1 MRAVV
6 ATGRPDPLAE
16 LREVEEPQPREHE
29 ALIEVECFSLNR
41 GEVRRL
47 ASAEEGWRPGW
58 DVAGT
63 VLEPARDGSGPSAGE
78 RVVGFMHLGAGGW
91 AERVAV
97 PTDRAAVLPDGVTS
111 PRAAS
116 LPVAG
121 LTALRTL
128 RLGGLLL
135 GRRVLITGAAGG
147 VGRFAIELAAQTGAH
162 ITGVVGSPQ
171 RAQGL
176 KELGAQE
183 LVASIDEAAGWYDL
197 ILESVAGQSLAAAF
211 DLVGPAGTIVTFGLS
226 SGQETTVNV
235 NSFYLRG
242 RAKVVGFT
250 LFFDRT
256 PETYADDLGYLVQLV
271 ASDRLHP
278 EISVE
283 RDWSELEPAMRDLN
297 ERRIAGKAVLHVG
310 P

>member
-6 ATGRPDPLAE
+6 ATGRPDPLTE
-16 LREVEEPQPREHE
+16 LREVAEPQPREHE
-29 ALIEVECFSLNR
+29 ALVEVECFSLNR

-63 VLEPARDGSGPSAGE
+63 VLEAARDGSGPSAGE
-78 RVVGFMHLGAGGW
+78 RVVGFMHAGAGGW

-97 PTDRAAVLPDGVTS
+97 PTDRLSALPAGVS
-111 PRAAS
+111 SAQAAS

-121 LTALRTL
+121 ITALRTL

-147 VGRFAIELAAQTGAH
+147 VGRFAVELASHAGAH
-162 ITGVVGSPQ
+162 ITGVAASRE

-176 KELGAQE
+176 QELGAHE
-183 LVASIDEAAGWYDL
+183 LVTSIDEASGWFDL
-197 ILESVAGQSLAAAF
+197 ILESAAGQSLAAAF
-211 DLVGPAGTIVTFGLS
+211 DLVGPTGTIVTFGLS
-226 SGQETTVNV
+226 SGEETTVNV

-256 PETYADDLGYLVQLV
+256 PETYVDDLGYLVQLV
-271 ASDRLHP
+271 ATDGLHP

-283 RDWSELEPAMRDLN
+283 RDWSELEQAMRDLN
-297 ERRIAGKAVLHVG
+297 ERRVTGKAVLHVRS
-310 P
+310 